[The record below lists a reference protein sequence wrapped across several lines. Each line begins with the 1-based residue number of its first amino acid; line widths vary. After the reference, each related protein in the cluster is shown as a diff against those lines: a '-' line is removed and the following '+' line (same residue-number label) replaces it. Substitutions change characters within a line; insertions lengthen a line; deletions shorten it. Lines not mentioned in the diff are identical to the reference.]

1 MKKIFIALSLIASF
15 VLTTSCSSDPRAS
28 ARHYNE
34 RINNASNLTE
44 LSYATKSMRD
54 YYSGLSKEEKEIFDE
69 ESRRIHAVW
78 TKF

>member
-1 MKKIFIALSLIASF
+1 MRKKIATLLLIAFF
-15 VLTTSCSSDPRAS
+15 VLLSCSSDPRAQ
-28 ARHYNE
+28 ARYYNE

-44 LSYATKSMRD
+44 LSYATKSMWD
-54 YYSGLSKEEKEIFDE
+54 YYSGLSEEEKEIFDE